1 MNTALT
7 ILPAA
12 AGQRADKFMVSILP
26 EFSRSFWQKQ
36 LEKGAVKL
44 NGVAL
49 KVAGSIREGSLEVDI
64 ATRVVES
71 LDLPIL
77 YQDEDVIVVN
87 KPAGVLTHAKGGVNT
102 EATVADF
109 IRPYAHKDLAD
120 LDPDRAGIVH
130 RLDRDTSGV
139 LIAAKSPKAAEWLQD
154 QFAERQAK
162 KTYTALV
169 EGRLEPSAALLK
181 LPIDRNPKAPQ
192 SFRVNAGGKS
202 AETSYTVQE
211 YLPKTTL
218 VELHPH
224 TGRTHQL
231 RVHMAYVNHPIIGDR
246 LYGASVNELN
256 GRLFLHAAELEITL
270 PNGEMR
276 TFTAPLPPELQSYL
290 QKQRA

>member
-36 LEKGAVKL
+36 LEKGAVTL
-44 NGVAL
+44 NGGVL
-49 KVAGSIREGSLEVDI
+49 KVAGLIREGSLEVRI
-64 ATRVVES
+64 AKPTVTP
-71 LDLPIL
+71 LNLPIL
-77 YQDEDVIVVN
+77 YEDEEVIVIN
-87 KPAGVLTHAKGGVNT
+87 KPAGILTHAKGGVVT

-109 IRPYAHKDLAD
+109 IQPHLRSNFTGAD
-120 LDPDRAGIVH
+120 ADRAGIVH

-139 LIAAKSPKAAEWLQD
+139 LIAAKTPKAAEWLQE
-154 QFAERQAK
+154 QFAERHAK
-162 KTYTALV
+162 KIYIALV
-169 EGRLEPSAALLK
+169 DGHLEPPAALLK

-246 LYGASVNELN
+246 LYGTAVTELN
-256 GRLFLHAAELEITL
+256 GRLFLHAAQLKITL
-270 PNGEMR
+270 PNGETR
-276 TFTAPLPPELQSYL
+276 TFKAPLPPELQLYL
-290 QKQRA
+290 QKQRS